1 MRFLDVALTL
11 LAAFLL
17 QTVLGQHIRFFA
29 SYLDLFTVT
38 AAAFG
43 LLRGRMFGML
53 TGATAGLIQDSF
65 SGALLGF
72 NGISKTTVGYLA
84 GIAGHHLIVRGWS
97 RVFFFVLASA
107 LDLVILAAV
116 GAAAEQPRVLGEGPA
131 PIYLCFGN
139 AIAGMLLL
147 SVIGRREPGDMD

>member
-11 LAAFLL
+11 LAAFLV
-17 QTVLGQHIRFFA
+17 QTVLGQHFRFFA

-38 AAAFG
+38 AAVFG
-43 LLRGRMFGML
+43 LLRGRMFGMF
-53 TGATAGLIQDSF
+53 TGAAAGLIQDSF

-97 RVFFFVLASA
+97 RFLFFVLASA

-116 GAAAEQPRVLGEGPA
+116 GSAAEQPRVLGEGMT

-139 AIAGMLLL
+139 AIAGMLLIRL
-147 SVIGRREPGDMD
+147 IDRRESGEID